1 MPNCGN
7 GLRNAETDEEK
18 MPVGF
23 VVNLKD
29 IAREAGV
36 SVSTVSR
43 VMKGK
48 GEIAPE
54 TRNRIMNISK
64 QMGYH
69 ENRFSKAIRTG
80 KTGLVGVIM
89 DYMDPFF
96 GQIARSIEQVLRQN
110 DFLPITLACNQ
121 EEAQGLFHRL
131 VEQRVDGM
139 ILIPPYDT
147 ADNEFFRELSQCGI
161 PIVTIDREIPADVS
175 FVGTD
180 DYLGGWMNAE
190 YFYRLG
196 HRNLGYYSG
205 PPQASSAALRKKGFL
220 EFCIAHADCRYIP
233 FGTEWW
239 YADTDECIRDFLIRN
254 PETTCIGAFY
264 DSYALQL
271 DRLAKEL
278 GRRVPEDLA
287 ISGFGNLDYHTSQ
300 PPFLTTFDQNPRELG
315 RSAVECLLRHMNDK
329 TLAPEKIRIK
339 PELVIRQSTEKK
351 QAEHSADIKK
361 STRQAERKA

>member
-1 MPNCGN
+1 MP
-7 GLRNAETDEEK
+7 A
-18 MPVGF
+18 GF

-54 TRNRIMNISK
+54 TRNRIMAISK
-64 QMGYH
+64 RMGYH

-89 DYMDPFF
+89 EYMDPFF
-96 GQIARSIEQVLRQN
+96 GQITKSIEQILRQN
-110 DFLPITLACNQ
+110 DFLPVILSCNQ

-139 ILIPPYDT
+139 ILVPPCDT
-147 ADNEFFRELSQCGI
+147 ADNEFFYELSQCGI
-161 PIVTIDREIPADVS
+161 PIVTMDREIPADVS

-180 DYLGGWMNAE
+180 DYAGGWMNAE
-190 YFYRLG
+190 YFYHLG
-196 HRNLGYYSG
+196 HRKLGYYSG
-205 PPQASSAALRKKGFL
+205 PPQASSTALRKKGFQD
-220 EFCIAHADCRYIP
+220 FCSAHADCQYIQ

-239 YADTDECIRDFLIRN
+239 YADPDECIRDFLLRY
-254 PETTCIGAFY
+254 PEVTCIGAFY

-271 DRLAKEL
+271 GRLAKKL
-278 GRRVPEDLA
+278 GRRIPEDLA
-287 ISGFGNLDYHTSQ
+287 ISGFGNLDCLSFQ
-300 PPFLTTFDQNPRELG
+300 EPFLTTFDQKPQELG
-315 RSAVECLLRHMNDK
+315 RAAVESLLRHMNDK
-329 TLAPEKIRIK
+329 TLVPEKIRIK

-351 QAEHSADIKK
+351 QAKHSANIKH
-361 STRQAERKA
+361 STRQTGRKE